1 MMEPIAEVVC
11 LLKVDVHCDEC
22 KLSLMRVLS
31 SISGV
36 YSVEIDGEK
45 GTATVVGEVEP
56 NALLGAVSNSGKHA
70 QLARA
75 TLRDPRMNRTN
86 TTYGTL
92 SSYASSYSP
101 YYNNQTCDYT
111 NRNKYYGYQT
121 CPRALSGYG
130 YNQEVNSYGGYR
142 PPPAQYASSSYP
154 LRRAD
159 EYIAVADPSVPLC
172 TIM

>member
-31 SISGV
+31 SIS
-36 YSVEIDGEK
+36 E
-45 GTATVVGEVEP
+45 
-56 NALLGAVSNSGKHA
+56 
-70 QLARA
+70 
-75 TLRDPRMNRTN
+75 
-86 TTYGTL
+86 
-92 SSYASSYSP
+92 
-101 YYNNQTCDYT
+101 
-111 NRNKYYGYQT
+111 YYGYQT